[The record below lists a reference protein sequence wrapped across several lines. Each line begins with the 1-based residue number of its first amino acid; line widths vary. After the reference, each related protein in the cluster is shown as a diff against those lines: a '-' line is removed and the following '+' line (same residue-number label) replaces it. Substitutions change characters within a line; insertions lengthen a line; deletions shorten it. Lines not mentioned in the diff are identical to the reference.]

1 MLQTNYFYIL
11 KEREFVR
18 SGEQTW
24 KIGKTGQNPPCKRFD
39 GYPKGSE
46 IMLLLKVPNKDIFER
61 KVIEVF
67 KNKYHRMVEY
77 GNEYY
82 RGDIDDMIKDV
93 ITIKSNLD
101 PVAPT
106 SNVNTKRVPDI
117 YTWFVDYAKDK
128 PFRDNKMMLRRDQT
142 HRNYSD
148 YSSLDIRPKDFTNDM
163 IRLLKCNY
171 KKKGSGR
178 HYVFNVEVTNRMLM
192 DLLGLAEAPLK
203 GYESDSSTE

>member
-11 KEREFVR
+11 REREFLR

-24 KIGKTGQNPPCKRFD
+24 KIGKTGQNPPYKRFE

-46 IMLLLKVPNKDIFER
+46 ILLLLQVPNKDIFER

-67 KNKYHRMVEY
+67 KNKYQRMVEY

-93 ITIKSNLD
+93 ITIKFNLD
-101 PVAPT
+101 PVAT
-106 SNVNTKRVPDI
+106 SKTTTKRVPDI

-128 PFRDNKMMLRRDQT
+128 PFRDNKMLLRRDQT
-142 HRNYSD
+142 YMNYSD
-148 YSSLDIRPKDFTNDM
+148 YSTLDIRPKDFTNDM

-171 KKKGSGR
+171 KKNQSGR
-178 HYVFNVEVTNRMLM
+178 HYVFNVELTNRMLM
-192 DLLGLAEAPLK
+192 KLRLDEAPLK
-203 GYESDSSTE
+203 GF